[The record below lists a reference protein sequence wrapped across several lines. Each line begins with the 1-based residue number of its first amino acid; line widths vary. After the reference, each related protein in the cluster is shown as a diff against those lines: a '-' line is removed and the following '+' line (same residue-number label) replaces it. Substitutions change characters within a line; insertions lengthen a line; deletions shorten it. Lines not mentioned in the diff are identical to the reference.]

1 MFLESVTIKNF
12 RKFRDNNNTIYFVD
26 SKAIKAGEKEDK
38 TSLIAPSSTLIIG
51 KNNTGKTTVARAL
64 NLVSMKKKPSAY
76 DFNMDYLRTLIA
88 AYELKLEDEGSVD
101 GLDTP
106 HLEFKLSVRVN
117 ITELEDNRSDI
128 VNNLYQFVPISSETP
143 DLVTIIVRCEVKEEE
158 AFRNQLVN
166 IINAD
171 YSKFKETKLLSLKK
185 LEKLCDFM
193 KDDKLFKLTYHTA
206 SGVEVTDP
214 SIDEL
219 IKVKEIKANRHLS
232 DHVLS
237 DIYQKI
243 ISSQFSANEE
253 DKKRLGEEIDKI
265 NELIDNSVS
274 DKGETITGVLKEIES
289 NNHVGVGLSGDVT
302 EDLILKRLIRYSF
315 SEGEDYIPENQFGL
329 GYVNLLNIIGEI
341 IHYVDGYEDESF
353 RNQINLLF
361 IEEPEAFMHPQMQE
375 FFITRI
381 DSAVK
386 KILEISKEVG
396 KNLGKELY
404 CQIAITTHSSHI
416 VNSKV
421 HSCNSFDS
429 INYLTSIN
437 KNAEAVQL
445 NDKVVCG
452 EENYA
457 NNEGLKFIKKHIK
470 YKVSELFFTD
480 AVIFVEGV
488 TEETLLQ
495 FYLEQNE
502 TLRGYYISVFNI
514 NGAHGKLYYPLVKA
528 LKIPCLIVTDLDIK
542 RMNCEKNKKNDDHS
556 VGTACQFCG
565 KTAEE
570 EDKKL
575 YRQITSLQ
583 GRHTTNDT
591 IKTFA
596 NRKRNEGGL
605 EPIEQVDLEEIKYF
619 ADENLYV
626 VFQKNPIEGQYATSF
641 EEALILT
648 NYNNDIL
655 NSVLKSCKPDT
666 YKNIVGVDENKDLSN
681 LVERSFELQRK
692 LADSKSDFANTLLY
706 KMIVS
711 GASRPDLPTYIEEGL
726 EWLARRLGASFTLD
740 GVKQDDSK

>member
-12 RKFRDNNNTIYFVD
+12 RKFRDKNNTICFVD
-26 SKAIKAGEKEDK
+26 SKAIKVGEREDK
-38 TSLIAPSSTLIIG
+38 ASLIAPSSTLLIG

-64 NLVSMKKKPSAY
+64 SLVSEKKKPSAH

-88 AYELKLEDEGSVD
+88 AYELRFKDEGCVD
-101 GLDTP
+101 GLETP
-106 HLEFKLSVRVN
+106 HLEFILTVRVN
-117 ITELEDNRSDI
+117 ITELEGVRSDI

-143 DLVTIIVRCEVKEEE
+143 DLVSIIVRYQIREEE

-171 YSKFKETKLLSLKK
+171 YSKHTDTKLSSLKK

-214 SIDEL
+214 SIGEL

-243 ISSQFSANEE
+243 ISSQFSTNAE
-253 DKKRLGEEIDKI
+253 DRKRLGEEINKI
-265 NELIDNSVS
+265 NELIDSSVS

-386 KILEISKEVG
+386 KVLEISKKEG
-396 KNLGKELY
+396 KSLGKELY

-416 VNSKV
+416 VNSKI

-429 INYLTSIN
+429 INYLTSAN
-437 KNAEAVQL
+437 KNAEAIQL
-445 NDKVVCG
+445 NDRVVCG
-452 EENYA
+452 EENFA
-457 NNEGLKFIKKHIK
+457 NNEGLNFIKKHIK
-470 YKVSELFFTD
+470 YKVSELFFSD

-495 FYLEQNE
+495 FYLDQNK
-502 TLRGYYISVFNI
+502 TLRSYYISVFNI
-514 NGAHGKLYYPLVKA
+514 NGAHGSFYYPLIKA

-542 RMNCEKNKKNDDHS
+542 RMNCEKNKKNSDHLA
-556 VGTACQFCG
+556 GEECKFCG

-570 EDKKL
+570 IDRKV

-583 GRHTTNDT
+583 GRYTTNET
-591 IKTFA
+591 IKKFA
-596 NRKRNEGGL
+596 NKKRNEDGL
-605 EPIEQVDLEEIKYF
+605 EPVDKIDLEGIEYF
-619 ADENLYV
+619 CDENLYV
-626 VFQKNPIEGQYATSF
+626 VFQKSPIERQYATSF

-648 NYNNDIL
+648 NYKNDII
-655 NSVLKSCKPDT
+655 NNALKTCKPDI
-666 YKNIVGVDENKDLSN
+666 YKGIVGADESKDLSK

-692 LADSKSDFANTLLY
+692 LADSKSDFANALLY
-706 KMIVS
+706 KIIVLED
-711 GASRPDLPTYIEEGL
+711 GHPDLPTYINEGL
-726 EWLARRLGASFTLD
+726 EWLAKRLDLSIALSGA
-740 GVKQDDSK
+740 KK

>member
-12 RKFRDNNNTIYFVD
+12 RKFRDKNNTIYFVA
-26 SKAIKAGEKEDK
+26 SKAVKAREKEDK
-38 TSLIAPSSTLIIG
+38 LSLIAPSSTLIIG

-64 NLVSMKKKPSAY
+64 NLVSEKKKPSAY

-88 AYELKLEDEGSVD
+88 AYELKFKEEGFVD
-101 GLDTP
+101 GLETP
-106 HLEFKLSVRVN
+106 HLEFKLTVRVN
-117 ITELEDNRSDI
+117 IKDIEDDGSDI

-143 DLVTIIVRCEVKEEE
+143 DLVTIIVRCQIKEEE
-158 AFRNQLVN
+158 AFRNQLVS

-171 YSKFKETKLLSLKK
+171 YSKLKDTKLSSLRK

-206 SGVEVTDP
+206 SGVEVADP
-214 SIDEL
+214 SIGEL

-253 DKKRLGEEIDKI
+253 DKKRLGEQIDKI
-265 NELIDNSVS
+265 NELIDSSVS

-289 NNHVGVGLSGDVT
+289 KNHVGVGLSGDVT

-386 KILEISKEVG
+386 KVLDISKKEG
-396 KNLGKELY
+396 KSLGKELY

-416 VNSKV
+416 VNSKI
-421 HSCNSFDS
+421 HSCNSFDN
-429 INYLTSIN
+429 INYLTSVN

-452 EENYA
+452 EEYYA
-457 NNEGLKFIKKHIK
+457 DNEGLKFIKKHIK

-495 FYLEQNE
+495 FYLDQNK
-502 TLRGYYISVFNI
+502 TLRGCYISVFNI

-542 RMNCEKNKKNDDHS
+542 RMNCEKNKKSGDHL
-556 VGTACQFCG
+556 VGEECQFCG

-570 EDKKL
+570 EDKKI
-575 YRQITSLQ
+575 YRQITSLK

-596 NRKRNEGGL
+596 NRKRDEGGL
-605 EPIEQVDLEEIKYF
+605 EPIDKVELEGMEYF
-619 ADENLYV
+619 SDDNLYV
-626 VFQKNPIEGQYATSF
+626 VFQKLPIDGQYATSF
-641 EEALILT
+641 EEAFILT
-648 NYNNDIL
+648 NYNNDVL
-655 NSVLKSCKPDT
+655 NDVLKSCKPDV
-666 YKNIVGVDENKDLSN
+666 YKSIVGSDESKDLSK

-706 KMIVS
+706 KIIVS
-711 GASRPDLPTYIEEGL
+711 EGNHPDLPTYIKEGL
-726 EWLARRLGASFTLD
+726 EWLAGRLDASFALN
-740 GVKQDDSK
+740 GGKKYDSK

>member
-12 RKFRDNNNTIYFVD
+12 RKFRDKNNTIYFVN
-26 SKAIKAGEKEDK
+26 SKAIKAREKEDK
-38 TSLIAPSSTLIIG
+38 SSLIAPSSTLIIG

-64 NLVSMKKKPSAY
+64 NLVSEKKKPSAY
-76 DFNMDYLRTLIA
+76 DFNMDYLRTLIE
-88 AYELKLEDEGSVD
+88 AYELKFKEEGFVD
-101 GLDTP
+101 GLETP
-106 HLEFKLSVRVN
+106 HLEFKLTVRVN
-117 ITELEDNRSDI
+117 INEFEDEGSDI
-128 VNNLYQFVPISSETP
+128 VNNLYQFVSISSEIP
-143 DLVTIIVRCEVKEEE
+143 DLVTIIVRCQIKEEE
-158 AFRNQLVN
+158 AFRNQLVS

-171 YSKFKETKLLSLKK
+171 YSKFKDTKLSSLRK

-214 SIDEL
+214 SIGEL

-274 DKGETITGVLKEIES
+274 DKGETITEVLKEIES

-386 KILEISKEVG
+386 KVLEISKKEG
-396 KNLGKELY
+396 KSLGKELY

-421 HSCNSFDS
+421 HSCNSFDN
-429 INYLTSIN
+429 INYLTSVN

-445 NDKVVCG
+445 NDKIVCG

-457 NNEGLKFIKKHIK
+457 ENEGLKFIKKHIK

-488 TEETLLQ
+488 TEETVLQ
-495 FYLEQNE
+495 FYLDQNK
-502 TLRGYYISVFNI
+502 TLRGCYISVFNI

-528 LKIPCLIVTDLDIK
+528 LKVPCLIVTDLDIK
-542 RMNCEKNKKNDDHS
+542 RMNCEKNKKSDDHLA
-556 VGTACQFCG
+556 GEECQFCG

-570 EDKKL
+570 EDKKI
-575 YRQITSLQ
+575 YRQIKSLK
-583 GRHTTNDT
+583 GRYTTNDT
-591 IKTFA
+591 IKTFE
-596 NRKRNEGGL
+596 NRKRDEDGL
-605 EPIEQVDLEEIKYF
+605 EPVDKVELEGIEYF
-619 ADENLYV
+619 SDENLYV
-626 VFQKNPIEGQYATSF
+626 VFQKSPIEGQYATSF

-655 NSVLKSCKPDT
+655 NDVLKSHKPGI
-666 YKNIVGVDENKDLSN
+666 YKSIAGTDESKDLSK

-706 KMIVS
+706 KIIVS
-711 GASRPDLPTYIEEGL
+711 EGNHPDLPMYIKEGL
-726 EWLARRLGASFTLD
+726 EWLARRLDASFAPN
-740 GVKQDDSK
+740 GGEKNDSK

>member
-1 MFLESVTIKNF
+1 MFLESVTITNF
-12 RKFRDNNNTIYFVD
+12 RKFRDKNNTIYFVD

-88 AYELKLEDEGSVD
+88 AYELKLENEGGVD
-101 GLDTP
+101 GLETP
-106 HLEFKLSVRVN
+106 HLEFKLTVRVN
-117 ITELEDNRSDI
+117 ITELEDNHSDI
-128 VNNLYQFVPISSETP
+128 VNNLYQFVPISSKTP

-158 AFRNQLVN
+158 AFRNQLVS

-171 YSKFKETKLLSLKK
+171 YSKFNESKLLSLKK
-185 LEKLCDFM
+185 LEKLCDYM

-265 NELIDNSVS
+265 NQLINNSVS

-302 EDLILKRLIRYSF
+302 EELILKRLIRYSF

-386 KILEISKEVG
+386 KVLEISKKVG

-416 VNSKV
+416 VNSKI
-421 HSCNSFDS
+421 HSCNSFDN

-452 EENYA
+452 DENYA
-457 NNEGLKFIKKHIK
+457 DNEGLKFIKKHIK

-495 FYLEQNE
+495 FYLDQNE

-514 NGAHGKLYYPLVKA
+514 NGAHGKLYYPLVKS
-528 LKIPCLIVTDLDIK
+528 LKIPCMIVTDLDIK
-542 RMNCEKNKKNDDHS
+542 RMNCEKNKKNDDHL
-556 VGTACQFCG
+556 VGKECQFCG
-565 KTAEE
+565 KTAEDD
-570 EDKKL
+570 DKKL

-596 NRKRNEGGL
+596 NRKSNEGGL
-605 EPIEQVDLEEIKYF
+605 EPLEQVELEGIKYF
-619 ADENLYV
+619 SDENLYV
-626 VFQKNPIEGQYATSF
+626 VFQKDPIAGQYATSF

-655 NSVLKSCKPDT
+655 NNVLESCKPDI
-666 YKNIVGVDENKDLSN
+666 YKSIVGADENKDLGK

-711 GASRPDLPTYIEEGL
+711 GGSHPDLPAYIKEGL
-726 EWLARRLGASFTLD
+726 EWLASRLDASFALD
-740 GVKQDDSK
+740 GVKKDVSK